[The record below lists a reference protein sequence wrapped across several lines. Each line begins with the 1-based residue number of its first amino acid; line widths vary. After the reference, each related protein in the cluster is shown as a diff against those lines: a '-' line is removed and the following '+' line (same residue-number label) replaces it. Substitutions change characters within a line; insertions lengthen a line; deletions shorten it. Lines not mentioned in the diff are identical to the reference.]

1 MHAAASTV
9 SWWGNDFNPS
19 QASFAQSLAKAAQS
33 TAQLFDESFA
43 EFCTRPDLPDFDFIG
58 LHGIWSWISDENRS
72 IIVDFIRRKLKVGGV
87 LYISY
92 NTLPGWAAFAPM
104 RHLLTEHSEVM
115 GARGKGTVN
124 RISDAVEFSER
135 LLALNPTYA
144 KANPQVSERINKL
157 KKQNKHY
164 LAHEYFNR
172 DWHPMHFSKLA
183 DWLEP
188 AKVQFAC
195 SANYLDHVDA
205 INLTQ
210 EQQQFLDEITDPIFK
225 QTTRDFIVNQQ
236 FRKDYWVK
244 GIRKNS
250 GLDQAI
256 NIKKVLIVLSTH
268 KENIKFVAEGS
279 LGEATLNAD
288 VYQPI
293 IDALGDHRVIAIG
306 DLEKKLGAQVT
317 FAQLLQALMILIGL
331 GHIQP
336 VSANEKIDSVNK
348 TSSRLNNHLFSSSL
362 SSGDVSFLASPVT
375 GGGFSLSRFQ
385 QIFLYSK
392 NQGKEKPEEWAKY
405 AWEMLSAQG
414 QKLIKDGRTLETLED
429 NIEELITRA
438 KEFQEKY
445 IPILKKLQII

>member
-1 MHAAASTV
+1 
-9 SWWGNDFNPS
+9 
-19 QASFAQSLAKAAQS
+19 
-33 TAQLFDESFA
+33 
-43 EFCTRPDLPDFDFIG
+43 
-58 LHGIWSWISDENRS
+58 
-72 IIVDFIRRKLKVGGV
+72 
-87 LYISY
+87 
-92 NTLPGWAAFAPM
+92 
-104 RHLLTEHSEVM
+104 
-115 GARGKGTVN
+115 
-124 RISDAVEFSER
+124 
-135 LLALNPTYA
+135 
-144 KANPQVSERINKL
+144 
-157 KKQNKHY
+157 
-164 LAHEYFNR
+164 
-172 DWHPMHFSKLA
+172 MHFSKLA